1 MRRRMLLAVAM
12 VAAFAGLA
20 GATTRSAAAA
30 LPPGNAVEQWNKIAE
45 DTVVGSGAFQ
55 AEGFIY
61 MAYESQAVFG
71 ALTSTPSF
79 GGSYDDAAVIQAAYQ
94 TLSYYFPTQAATLDA
109 LRQEAMAA
117 VPNSLSKYL
126 GTFYGSVAAS
136 RVIVARMNDGR
147 VTPIGSTSSFP
158 LLPPGPG
165 VYRLTPTAYQ
175 APQTPWVGSVRPFI
189 MQRPD
194 QFLPPPPPSL
204 SSPQWV
210 AAFNEVKQYG
220 SSTNPN
226 TVETTTAKFWTA
238 NVIRQ
243 YNELARD
250 VATSKALGDGPS
262 ARLMA
267 MVDVTAADAG
277 IAMMNAK
284 YHYLFWRPV
293 TAIDP
298 TSVTNDGFGPV
309 PGFDDGNPATVE
321 QPGWRPLLAV
331 PNHPEYPSAHA
342 TFTSA
347 IADVLANFL
356 GTDNINV
363 DIHGFD
369 PAGPTGNMNAVRHF
383 ATTADLRTEIV
394 NARVWGG
401 LHYRFSGEAGLAL
414 GKQVAD
420 YDLSHAFGQPAPW

>member
-1 MRRRMLLAVAM
+1 
-12 VAAFAGLA
+12 
-20 GATTRSAAAA
+20 
-30 LPPGNAVEQWNKIAE
+30 
-45 DTVVGSGAFQ
+45 
-55 AEGFIY
+55 
-61 MAYESQAVFG
+61 
-71 ALTSTPSF
+71 
-79 GGSYDDAAVIQAAYQ
+79 
-94 TLSYYFPTQAATLDA
+94 
-109 LRQEAMAA
+109 
-117 VPNSLSKYL
+117 
-126 GTFYGSVAAS
+126 
-136 RVIVARMNDGR
+136 
-147 VTPIGSTSSFP
+147 
-158 LLPPGPG
+158 LPPGPG
-165 VYRLTPTAYQ
+165 VYRLTPPTYL
-175 APQTPWVGSVRPFI
+175 APQTPWVGSMRPFI

-210 AAFNEVKQYG
+210 AAFDEVKQDG

-226 TVETTTAKFWTA
+226 TIETNIAKFWTA

-250 VATSKALGDGPS
+250 VATSNALGDGPS

-321 QPGWRPLLAV
+321 QPGWRPLLAT

-342 TFTSA
+342 TFTAA
-347 IADVLANFL
+347 ITEVLANFL
-356 GTDNINV
+356 GTGNINV
-363 DIHGFD
+363 DVHGFD
-369 PAGPTGNMNAVRHF
+369 PAGPAGNLNAVHHF
-383 ATTADLRTEIV
+383 ATATDLRNEVV

-401 LHYRFSGEAGLAL
+401 LHYRFSGQAGLAL
-414 GKQVAD
+414 GVQVAD
-420 YDLSHAFGQPAPW
+420 YDLSHGFGQPAPW

>member
-1 MRRRMLLAVAM
+1 MRRMLLAVALT
-12 VAAFAGLA
+12 AALAGLA
-20 GATTRSAAAA
+20 GATARRAGAV
-30 LPPGNAVEQWNKIAE
+30 LPPGNAVQQWDKIAE
-45 DTVVGSGAFQ
+45 DTVVGSGTFQ

-61 MAYESQAVFG
+61 MAYVSQAMYQAAF
-71 ALTSTPSF
+71 AYPAF
-79 GGSYDDAAVIQAAYQ
+79 GGSVTDAAVIQAAYL
-94 TLSYYFPTQAATLDA
+94 TLSNYFPSQSAVLDS
-109 LRQEAMAA
+109 LHQEALAA
-117 VPNSLSKYL
+117 IPNTPSKNI
-126 GTFYGSVAAS
+126 GTFLGMVAARS
-136 RVIVARMNDGR
+136 VILARTGDGR

-158 LLPPGPG
+158 TLPPGPG
-165 VYRLTPTAYQ
+165 VYRLTPPYA

-189 MQRPD
+189 LQSAD
-194 QFLPPPPPSL
+194 QFQPPPPPSL

-210 AAFNEVKQYG
+210 AAFNEVKTYG

-226 TVETTTAKFWTA
+226 AMETTTAKFWTA

-250 VATSKALGDGPS
+250 VATSQGFGDTQT

-267 MVDVTAADAG
+267 MVNVVAADAG
-277 IAMMNAK
+277 ISMMNAK
-284 YHYLFWRPV
+284 YHYLFWRPI

-321 QPGWRPLLAV
+321 QPGWKPLLAV

-347 IADVLANFL
+347 ESEVLADVL
-356 GTDNINV
+356 GTNNINV

-369 PAGPTGNMNAVRHF
+369 PAGPAGNLNAVRHF

-401 LHYRFSGEAGLAL
+401 LHFRFSGEAGLTL

-420 YDLSHAFGQPAPW
+420 YDLSHAFGAPAPW